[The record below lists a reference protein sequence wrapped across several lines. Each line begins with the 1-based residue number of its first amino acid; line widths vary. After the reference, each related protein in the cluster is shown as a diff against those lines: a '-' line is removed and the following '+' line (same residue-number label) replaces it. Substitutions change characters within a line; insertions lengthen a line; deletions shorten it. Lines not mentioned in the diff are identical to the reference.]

1 MLARASLTSVREA
14 RASFF
19 GARSGMQPFRLAHFI
34 SSPDPAVQAALEG
47 APPWRADADAAV
59 VAGPEGR

>member
-1 MLARASLTSVREA
+1 MREA